1 LILKEKKGK
10 IKFQTSNYK
19 DYMNFKEYQEES
31 RKTAIY
37 PKLGQNYV
45 YPVLGLS
52 GETGEVAEKFK
63 KIIRDK
69 DGIISDEDKLE
80 IAKELGDVIW
90 YLSQICT
97 ELGLSFESIAENNLK
112 KLKDRQ
118 NRNTLKG
125 NGGNR

>member
-1 LILKEKKGK
+1 M
-10 IKFQTSNYK
+10 T
-19 DYMNFKEYQEES
+19 FKEFQEES
-31 RKTAIY
+31 RKTVIY
-37 PKLGQNYV
+37 PKLGLNYV

-69 DGIISDEDKLE
+69 NGVVSEEDRAE

-97 ELGLSFESIAENNLK
+97 ELDLSFESIAENNLK

-125 NGGNR
+125 NGDNR